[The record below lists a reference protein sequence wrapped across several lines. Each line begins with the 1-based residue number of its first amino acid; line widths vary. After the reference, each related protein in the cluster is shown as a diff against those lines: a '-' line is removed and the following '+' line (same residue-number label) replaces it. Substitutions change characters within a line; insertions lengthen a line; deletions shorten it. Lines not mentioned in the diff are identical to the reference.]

1 MHSIPIPARPRAIGT
16 ESPIDHRTRALRATV
31 RYPLWPADCSTL
43 SATTDGLHWLIER
56 EFYRYCAGRNR
67 KVGVSVW
74 RETRRAVKETTTSL
88 VPELLQNTEQTR
100 NANLYFCILNFTFSM
115 FRTI

>member
-1 MHSIPIPARPRAIGT
+1 MRCGQQIVVH
-16 ESPIDHRTRALRATV
+16 
-31 RYPLWPADCSTL
+31 YPLHPTECACHVT
-43 SATTDGLHWLIER
+43 EY
-56 EFYRYCAGRNR
+56 YRYCADRNR